1 MIRLGLLETDELYPD
16 LIADYHSYGHMFEQ
30 FFRSLNTEQ
39 DWEFRYYRVTQG
51 ELPVSLDECDVF
63 LITGSKTGVYDDVGW
78 LSPLSAWVQQAYAAH
93 KPLIGICFGH
103 QLLAHTLGGTAARS
117 ERGWG
122 IGVRLSKVIQQP
134 EWCSLS
140 AEQFRL
146 IYSHRDQVEHL
157 PASATRLA
165 CCDFC
170 PNAAF
175 YINNQVLAFQGHPEF
190 TAEYTR
196 RLLPRR
202 QQCIGEARYQSG
214 MATLVEPTDASL
226 IGQWMLDFITYSQK

>member
-30 FFRSLNTEQ
+30 FFRSLDTEQ

-117 ERGWG
+117 PNGA
-122 IGVRLSKVIQQP
+122 VCRL
-134 EWCSLS
+134 
-140 AEQFRL
+140 
-146 IYSHRDQVEHL
+146 
-157 PASATRLA
+157 
-165 CCDFC
+165 
-170 PNAAF
+170 
-175 YINNQVLAFQGHPEF
+175 NNF
-190 TAEYTR
+190 
-196 RLLPRR
+196 
-202 QQCIGEARYQSG
+202 
-214 MATLVEPTDASL
+214 D
-226 IGQWMLDFITYSQK
+226 